1 MNNYEYQHLPTE
13 YQLDGALPPDLLSF
27 PTYSTLG
34 SIPKDSMSVQLPQE
48 YNFGYAKENSP
59 IYNRYITTPNPNYI
73 RPANRVHSPFNQAP
87 IIYSP
92 LVVKQQYMTIPRK
105 SHAHQWSYTSCSPS
119 PSGMTATSTR
129 RQSTSDFIES
139 EPVYDNLG
147 LRTTAGGNSSLSLQ
161 KSTPVKYS
169 MSMKDR
175 PLPETPLVLK
185 ETDNNFKIY
194 EPIREFQPSD
204 IGNTL
209 LLPKPIAKLPPK
221 PPPKPAK
228 RNIEVI
234 STSKCTFEDEDENGT
249 EV

>member
-1 MNNYEYQHLPTE
+1 
-13 YQLDGALPPDLLSF
+13 
-27 PTYSTLG
+27 
-34 SIPKDSMSVQLPQE
+34 
-48 YNFGYAKENSP
+48 
-59 IYNRYITTPNPNYI
+59 
-73 RPANRVHSPFNQAP
+73 
-87 IIYSP
+87 
-92 LVVKQQYMTIPRK
+92 MTIPRK
-105 SHAHQWSYTSCSPS
+105 SRAQQWSYTSCSPS
-119 PSGMTATSTR
+119 PSGITATR

-147 LRTTAGGNSSLSLQ
+147 LRTTAGGNSTLSLQ
-161 KSTPVKYS
+161 KSSPVKYS
-169 MSMKDR
+169 MCMKDR

-194 EPIREFQPSD
+194 EPIREFQQS
-204 IGNTL
+204 NA
-209 LLPKPIAKLPPK
+209 LLPPKSITKLPPK

>member
-1 MNNYEYQHLPTE
+1 M
-13 YQLDGALPPDLLSF
+13 PPDLLSF

-34 SIPKDSMSVQLPQE
+34 SIPKDSLSVQMPQE
-48 YNFGYAKENSP
+48 YNLGGYTKENSP

-73 RPANRVHSPFNQAP
+73 RPAHRVHSPFNQAP

-105 SHAHQWSYTSCSPS
+105 SRAQQWSYTSCSPS
-119 PSGMTATSTR
+119 PSGITASSTR
-129 RQSTSDFIES
+129 RQSTSDFIDS

-161 KSTPVKYS
+161 KTPVKYS

-175 PLPETPLVLK
+175 PLPETPFVVK
-185 ETDNNFKIY
+185 EADNNFKIY
-194 EPIREFQPSD
+194 EPIKEFQPSD
-204 IGNTL
+204 KKSLIP
-209 LLPKPIAKLPPK
+209 PKPTGKLPPK

-228 RNIEVI
+228 RSIEFTKTAK
-234 STSKCTFEDEDENGT
+234 SAFEDEDENGT

>member
-1 MNNYEYQHLPTE
+1 MPTE

-27 PTYSTLG
+27 PTYSTLR
-34 SIPKDSMSVQLPQE
+34 SIPKDSLSVQLPQE
-48 YNFGYAKENSP
+48 YVYGSTKENSP

-105 SHAHQWSYTSCSPS
+105 SRAQQWSYTSCSPS
-119 PSGMTATSTR
+119 PSGVTATSTR

-147 LRTTAGGNSSLSLQ
+147 LRTTAGGNSTLSLQ
-161 KSTPVKYS
+161 KTTPVKYS

-185 ETDNNFKIY
+185 DTDNNFKIY
-194 EPIREFQPSD
+194 EPIKEFQHGAEFQP
-204 IGNTL
+204 NATL
-209 LLPKPIAKLPPK
+209 PPKPASKLPPK

-228 RNIEVI
+228 RNLQVM
-234 STSKCTFEDEDENGT
+234 SASKCTFDDEDENGT